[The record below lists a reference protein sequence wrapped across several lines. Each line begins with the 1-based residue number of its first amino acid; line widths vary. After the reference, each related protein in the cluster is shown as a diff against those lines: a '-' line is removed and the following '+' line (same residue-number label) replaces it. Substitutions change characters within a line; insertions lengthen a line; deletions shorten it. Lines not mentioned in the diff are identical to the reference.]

1 MMAGVMGAQCRSS
14 EMRSLERFAG
24 RVGVNELYDVDVQ
37 ALSTSTGL
45 DLDQFI
51 GEEMTVTLLQPD
63 GSRRAW
69 HGLCT

>member
-1 MMAGVMGAQCRSS
+1 
-14 EMRSLERFAG
+14 
-24 RVGVNELYDVDVQ
+24 VDVQ

-69 HGLCT
+69 HGLCTDEIAP